1 MNAHPG
7 PLTASDD
14 IGGGISMDEPVAAM
28 DFDEF
33 VDARY
38 HRLVRMAY
46 LLTRDNG
53 LAEDL
58 VQTALAESWP
68 RWHRVEQD
76 PEAYVR
82 RVMVNTYATW
92 WRRRWRNE
100 HPTETLPDCGADA
113 RHEQHVDDRTDL
125 WRALG
130 ELAPRQ
136 RAAIVL
142 RFYEDQTE
150 AQTADI
156 LGCSVGTVKS
166 QTSKALARLRID
178 DALGHGRTGIS
189 GVTSDGQG
197 EGS

>member
-1 MNAHPG
+1 
-7 PLTASDD
+7 
-14 IGGGISMDEPVAAM
+14 MDAPVAATG
-28 DFDEF
+28 FDEF

-38 HRLVRMAY
+38 SRLVRTAY

-53 LAEDL
+53 MAEDL
-58 VQTALAESWP
+58 VQTALARSWP
-68 RWHRVEQD
+68 KWRRIEQD

-100 HPTETLPDCGADA
+100 HPTEDLPDGVATGQ
-113 RHEQHVDDRTDL
+113 EQHVDDRTDL

-136 RAAIVL
+136 RAVIVL

-178 DALGHGRTGIS
+178 DALRGGRSSTA
-189 GVTSDGQG
+189 TSDGQG
-197 EGS
+197 ERS

>member
-1 MNAHPG
+1 MDAPA
-7 PLTASDD
+7 TAT
-14 IGGGISMDEPVAAM
+14 G
-28 DFDEF
+28 FDEF

-38 HRLVRMAY
+38 HRLVRLAY

-53 LAEDL
+53 TAEDL
-58 VQTALAESWP
+58 VQTALVKSWP
-68 RWHRVEQD
+68 KWRRIEQD

-100 HPTETLPDCGADA
+100 HPTEDLPDGDAD

-130 ELAPRQ
+130 ELTPRQ
-136 RAAIVL
+136 RAVIVL

-166 QTSKALARLRID
+166 QTSKALARLRVD
-178 DALGHGRTGIS
+178 DALRDGRNGAVIS
-189 GVTSDGQG
+189 DGPGATSDG
-197 EGS
+197 EGRRS